1 MASSFKGV
9 DLFGSGPHRFSL
21 GRQGPMML
29 TRLYFGDISPGTIP
43 IGLRELDVIVAG
55 RLVAASESTLWT
67 LRDAVVAQHQESP
80 TPGTL
85 IDLHGRTWA
94 DMTFIDWREGD
105 RTDRGRVR
113 SVAYVAVF
121 RKIRAA

>member
-9 DLFGSGPHRFSL
+9 DLFGSGPHRFSQA
-21 GRQGPMML
+21 RQGQLML

-43 IGLRELDVIVAG
+43 IGLREPDVIVAG

-67 LRDAVVAQHQESP
+67 LRDAVVAQLQESP

-85 IDLHGRTWA
+85 VDRHGRSWSN
-94 DMTFIDWREGD
+94 MTFIDWREGD

-121 RKIRAA
+121 RRVRTS

>member
-9 DLFGSGPHRFSL
+9 DLFGSGPHRFAL
-21 GRQGPMML
+21 GRQGQLML
-29 TRLYFGDISPGTIP
+29 TRLYLGDISPGTIP

-55 RLVAASESTLWT
+55 RLVAASESALWT
-67 LRDAVVAQHQESP
+67 LRDAFVAQLEESP

-85 IDLHGRTWA
+85 IDPHGRTWA

-113 SVAYVAVF
+113 SMAYVAVF
-121 RKIRAA
+121 RRIRAA